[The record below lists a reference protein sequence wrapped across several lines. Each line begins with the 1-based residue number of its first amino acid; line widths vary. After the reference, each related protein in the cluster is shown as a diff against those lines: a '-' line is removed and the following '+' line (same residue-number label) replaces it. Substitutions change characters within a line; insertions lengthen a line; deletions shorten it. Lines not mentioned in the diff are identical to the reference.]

1 MIVNVLNESFEK
13 IAEVNEYKSLIF
25 CKRYNEIGAID
36 LQIEATVENL
46 RLFKKNYYLIL
57 NNRKSIFKIDAIEIN
72 TRENQDNSLII
83 GAVDGLAILNKR
95 INTHYSYKDSN
106 GNMQNVFN
114 GQVENYIRNLILFN
128 FISPTQTVRKIDNF
142 QMTDVK
148 NFPETIDTTY
158 NFVPVGEEVL
168 KTCKTYKLGCEINYE
183 HGIFYFNL
191 YKGLDRSIEQSEN
204 SRIVFSPMNENIVSS
219 KYSVDASNVKN
230 SVVPYDSKIETQD
243 KYNSSTFNRADNILG
258 NKSGLRRDE
267 MLVDIQDVVDLTSLL
282 KTSIAE
288 NKEKIVFEGEV
299 FSENYVYGKDYNLG
313 DVVTVQN
320 EFGITAKARIVEVCE
335 TWDTTGYSIEPI
347 FEYEEVEEFNV
358 DETPVALLTENNI
371 PMTTENGIM
380 LLSEDMPSENGV
392 KISELAETNEIKDG
406 CCLPIVQ
413 DGVTKKVYYSTI
425 KQDITPDFEI
435 DTNGHLLAKYSE

>member
-36 LQIEATVENL
+36 LQIEATVQNL
-46 RLFKKNYYLIL
+46 QLFKKNYYLTL
-57 NNRKSIFKIDAIEIN
+57 QNKKSIFIIKAIEID
-72 TRENQDNSLII
+72 TRQNKDNSLIV
-83 GAVDGLAILNKR
+83 GAVDCLSILEKR

-106 GNMQNVFN
+106 GNIQNVYS
-114 GQVENYIRNLILFN
+114 GKVENYIRNLILYN
-128 FISPTQTVRKIDNF
+128 FVSPTQNVRKINNF
-142 QMTDVK
+142 QMTELK
-148 NFPETIDTTY
+148 NFPETMETPY
-158 NFVPVGEEVL
+158 EFVNVGEEVL
-168 KTCKTYKLGCEINYE
+168 KVCKTHKYGCEVTFEY
-183 HGIFYFNL
+183 GIFYFNL
-191 YKGLDRSIEQSEN
+191 YKGLDRSVEQSEN
-204 SRIVFSPMNENIVSS
+204 SRIVFSPINENLVSS
-219 KYSVDASNVKN
+219 KYSVDVTELKN
-230 SVVPYDSKIETQD
+230 SVIPYDSNIETEN
-243 KYNSSTFNRADNILG
+243 KYTSSTFTQADNILG
-258 NKSGLRRDE
+258 NKSGLQRDE
-267 MLVDIQDVVDLTSLL
+267 ILVDVKDVVDLSSTL
-282 KTSIAE
+282 KTAIAE
-288 NKEKIVFEGEV
+288 KKEKIVFEGEV

-320 EFGITAKARIVEVCE
+320 EFGIKAKARIVEVCE

-358 DETPVALLTENNI
+358 DETQVALLTENNI

-392 KISELAETNEIKDG
+392 KISELQETNEIKDG

-425 KQDITPDFEI
+425 KEDITPDFEI